1 VHAGL
6 LEANRFQA
14 DALVN
19 PTCAFSCKGWSIM
32 NKPLIAVAAAC
43 FALMLAM
50 PAHAEI
56 RAKTAG
62 LNSADT
68 AAQTS
73 EISSQRR
80 YHRRYYGP
88 RRAYWGPRRAYWG
101 PRRAYWGP
109 RRAYWGPPAY
119 WGPRRVWWGPRY
131 AWRPRPVYFAP
142 APVYW
147 GPRAY
152 WGGPVISVG
161 FGPRWWW

>member
-1 VHAGL
+1 
-6 LEANRFQA
+6 
-14 DALVN
+14 
-19 PTCAFSCKGWSIM
+19 M

-43 FALMLAM
+43 VAVLLAM
-50 PAHAEI
+50 PAHAET
-56 RAKTAG
+56 RSKPAG
-62 LNSADT
+62 LNPANT

-73 EISSQRR
+73 EVSSQRR

-88 RRAYWGPRRAYWG
+88 RRAYWGPRRYYG

-109 RRAYWGPPAY
+109 RRVY

-131 AWRPRPVYFAP
+131 VWRPRPVYFAP
-142 APVYW
+142 APVYWGPRPYW